1 MRVIKYIQ
9 VFLISTWMSQ
19 AAYSQKVVVKT
30 QVQTAVN
37 IECNDDGCFGSYNG
51 KEFIDG
57 LDVAHQFSNT
67 MSAKVGDKLKGLYSK
82 DKYVKVNFE
91 NIEMSTKGMG
101 SGMVRYELKIPFVT
115 VATKCDA
122 YTSFDHVGGWNHI
135 PSLPRRK
142 KELSSLLM
150 PGESLDI
157 SKLKTTTEGL
167 QEYWIQ
173 WKNKTTQHNC
183 NQN

>member
-1 MRVIKYIQ
+1 MQ
-9 VFLISTWMSQ
+9 VFLILISVWVSH

-30 QVQTAVN
+30 QIQTTVN
-37 IECNDDGCFGSYNG
+37 IECNDDGCFGSYYG

-57 LDVAHQFSNT
+57 SDVAHQFSNT
-67 MSAKVGDKLKGLYSK
+67 MSAKVGDKLKELYSK
-82 DKYVKVNFE
+82 DTYVKVDFE
-91 NIEMSTKGMG
+91 NILMTTKGMG
-101 SGMVRYELKIPFVT
+101 SGVVTYELKIPFVT

-122 YTSFDHVGGWNHI
+122 YTSFDHVGGWNHT

-173 WKNKTTQHNC
+173 WKNKNTQKSCSPNKD
-183 NQN
+183 